1 VSRLALAALAL
12 LLSCSGGKSDEDV
25 AALRNEVADLRS
37 EVADV
42 RRELGT
48 VNDSVK
54 TIAESVRQRDSSGDT
69 PDEPAP
75 SADPP
80 AAPAP
85 TAPPAQPG
93 KPGKPPAQG
102 SVNISVESNPAGAA
116 VFVAEKKVGLTPIV
130 IQAPT
135 GTRELNVRLE
145 KSGYRPRL
153 MTLRPDEDTK
163 ISVQLAKKSE

>member
-1 VSRLALAALAL
+1 MPRLPLAALAL
-12 LLSCSGGKSDEDV
+12 LLSCSSGKSDEDV

-37 EVADV
+37 EVADM
-42 RRELGT
+42 RRDLGT
-48 VNDSVK
+48 VSDSVK
-54 TIAESVRQRDSSGDT
+54 TIAESAREQRAVT
-69 PDEPAP
+69 PDEPAT
-75 SADPP
+75 SADAAVPP
-80 AAPAP
+80 EKPV
-85 TAPPAQPG
+85 TPPPPG

-135 GTRELNVRLE
+135 GTKELNVRLE
-145 KSGYRPRL
+145 KAGYRPRL